1 MELDDILSQL
11 GDFGRY
17 QTIIYLFISLIGQV
31 PGSWHMLA
39 ISFLGAVPDHHCHI
53 PDGGSLQDHIP
64 YTTDPDTGEIEY
76 DSCSIYANN
85 GEPNSTTECSDWDYA
100 KEPYGDTIVS
110 EWDLVCDDS
119 NLVEIS
125 QSVFMAGVMVGS
137 ILFGQLSD
145 RFGRKPILFA
155 SLAMQVIV
163 GTVVVFSSSLIF
175 FTVVRFFVGVLEQGY
190 DITSYVMVTELFTPR
205 RRAYAGI
212 LLTNFWALGIMSLPL
227 LAWLIQDWRYLQLAI
242 TLPLLLALPTWWII
256 PESPRWLLSMGR
268 YRKVNKIL
276 DKIAKFNGKAIE
288 SFVLSHH
295 DVSAENTIED
305 GSITNCGGAANDT
318 KTVNEQTANMTS
330 VFDLFKTRLICKIT
344 VIMMFVWFVNAII
357 YYGLSLNT
365 GSLAGDPY
373 LNFFLSGAVEIPSY
387 ILAVAVVTWFGRK
400 IPVCCFHFIGG
411 LACIVTVLIPTATDK
426 EKDLSALIVTTAM
439 TGKFCI
445 AASYAI
451 VFLYASELFPT
462 VVRSVES

>member
-1 MELDDILSQL
+1 MELDEALRQL

-17 QTIIYLFISLIGQV
+17 QTIVYLLISLIGQV

-39 ISFLGAVPDHHCHI
+39 ISFLGAVPEHHCKI
-53 PDGGSLQDHIP
+53 PEGGSLEDSIP
-64 YTTDPDTGEIEY
+64 HMVDPDTGQLEY
-76 DSCSIYANN
+76 DSCTVYVQD
-85 GEPNSTTECSDWDYA
+85 GTESNRTKECDQWEYS
-100 KEPYGDTIVS
+100 KEPYGDTIVN
-110 EWDLVCDDS
+110 EWDLVCDQS

-145 RFGRKPILFA
+145 RFGRKPILFV
-155 SLAMQVIV
+155 SLALQVVV
-163 GTVVVFSSSLIF
+163 GTVVVFSPSIVF

-242 TLPLLLALPTWWII
+242 TLPLLLALPLWWFI
-256 PESPRWLLSMGR
+256 PESPRWLLSVGK
-268 YRKVNKIL
+268 YRKANNVL
-276 DKIAKFNGKAIE
+276 AKIARFNGKEAD
-288 SFVLSHH
+288 SVQLSSNHKYDGTDGKEKGGEVENSSKSD
-295 DVSAENTIED
+295 DVSIATATKEKSATIL
-305 GSITNCGGAANDT
+305 
-318 KTVNEQTANMTS
+318 
-330 VFDLFKTRLICKIT
+330 DLFKSRLILKIT
-344 VIMMFVWFVNAII
+344 VVMMFVWCVNAVI

-387 ILAVAVVTWFGRK
+387 VLAVFVVSWFGRK
-400 IPVCCFHFIGG
+400 IPVCVFHVLAG
-411 LACIVTVLIPTATDK
+411 LACAVTVFIPQTSSQG
-426 EKDLSALIVTTAM
+426 KDLTPLIITTAM
-439 TGKFCI
+439 TGKFAI

-462 VVRSVES
+462 VVR